1 MDLKL
6 NKKQLKS
13 LSGTPRILDYY
24 NTREIGGGCSYH
36 CSRNLNCDTDAATL
50 ECPSKALA
58 CVPEPNTLHCDCP
71 TNMC

>member
-13 LSGTPRILDYY
+13 LAGSKLILD
-24 NTREIGGGCSYH
+24 NNKTREIGGGCSHY
-36 CSRNLNCDTDAATL
+36 CSRDLNCDTDGPTMV
-50 ECPSKALA
+50 CPSKALA